1 LAARLR
7 PAAFRLARKEIYQ
20 QPGNTMTA
28 QDLHIQNLFWTSGI
42 VNKPEEFWGR
52 DAELDGL
59 PDDLQQSGIA
69 ISGPVG
75 IGKSSLLSNMILMI
89 EGFQD
94 KIRGFACLA
103 MCSENDQ
110 PWQIA
115 RKLFQNL
122 RDDSEQKVN
131 EIGINLRWF
140 HFKETSKQRE
150 LNNDDYV
157 KAVADFFAEL
167 SKEEKYDYLTI
178 AFDECHQCPTSLA
191 VLIRQLKEELEH
203 SGVSEIRFLTS
214 GIGTYLD
221 KMISHNQGLERV
233 FQRQIW
239 LKPWGEQETVEF
251 VTEKLKSIVE
261 LNRKNGGQ
269 LGVGDAHDDKLQQLF
284 YKIGGGHPYLTQ
296 LLGSHM
302 VRQEKSNPDGFLD
315 VKDLVG
321 AMDNICKNIR
331 KRYYL
336 SLEDQME
343 AVGMK
348 DAYTSIIENLDE
360 RNPSRIRNSILMR
373 CVSDDEKKWLLESG
387 AIFLVFSGADPV
399 YQLTD
404 ELLRVSMMLRDD
416 ENAASNEE
424 KQLFEDEDS
433 DEDLYEDSDEDLYED
448 SDEDLYEDSEE
459 DLDEDSDEDSNKDSN
474 KD

>member
-1 LAARLR
+1 
-7 PAAFRLARKEIYQ
+7 
-20 QPGNTMTA
+20 
-28 QDLHIQNLFWTSGI
+28 
-42 VNKPEEFWGR
+42 
-52 DAELDGL
+52 
-59 PDDLQQSGIA
+59 
-69 ISGPVG
+69 
-75 IGKSSLLSNMILMI
+75 
-89 EGFQD
+89 
-94 KIRGFACLA
+94 
-103 MCSENDQ
+103 
-110 PWQIA
+110 
-115 RKLFQNL
+115 
-122 RDDSEQKVN
+122 
-131 EIGINLRWF
+131 
-140 HFKETSKQRE
+140 
-150 LNNDDYV
+150 
-157 KAVADFFAEL
+157 
-167 SKEEKYDYLTI
+167 
-178 AFDECHQCPTSLA
+178 
-191 VLIRQLKEELEH
+191 
-203 SGVSEIRFLTS
+203 
-214 GIGTYLD
+214 
-221 KMISHNQGLERV
+221 
-233 FQRQIW
+233 
-239 LKPWGEQETVEF
+239 
-251 VTEKLKSIVE
+251 
-261 LNRKNGGQ
+261 
-269 LGVGDAHDDKLQQLF
+269 
-284 YKIGGGHPYLTQ
+284 
-296 LLGSHM
+296 M

-331 KRYYL
+331 KSYYL

-360 RNPSRIRNSILMR
+360 KNPSRIRNSILMR

-433 DEDLYEDSDEDLYED
+433 DEDLYEDSDEYLYEDSDEDLYED